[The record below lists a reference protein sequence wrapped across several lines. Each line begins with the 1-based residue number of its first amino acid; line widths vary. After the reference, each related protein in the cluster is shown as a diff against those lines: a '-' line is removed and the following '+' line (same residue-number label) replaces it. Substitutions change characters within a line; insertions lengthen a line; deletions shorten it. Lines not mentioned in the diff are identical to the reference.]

1 MGFYQWSR
9 GVQIRANLDL
19 MVDWFQSMG
28 LGQLATQFFQKLSA
42 AVNLLATP
50 KETLLQVRGRSRRGG
65 DLVWVWAASWNPS
78 RNRAVGVAGIL
89 LRFTLKAGSHLQEV
103 MSSRATGSMARRGG
117 AEGRGLRSGVSDLSC
132 GFAEGL

>member
-19 MVDWFQSMG
+19 MADWFQSMG

-65 DLVWVWAASWNPS
+65 DLVWVCVASWNPS
-78 RNRAVGVAGIL
+78 
-89 LRFTLKAGSHLQEV
+89 
-103 MSSRATGSMARRGG
+103 
-117 AEGRGLRSGVSDLSC
+117 
-132 GFAEGL
+132 

>member
-28 LGQLATQFFQKLSA
+28 LAQLATQFFQKLSA

-65 DLVWVWAASWNPS
+65 DLVWVWVGSWNPS
-78 RNRAVGVAGIL
+78 
-89 LRFTLKAGSHLQEV
+89 
-103 MSSRATGSMARRGG
+103 
-117 AEGRGLRSGVSDLSC
+117 
-132 GFAEGL
+132 